1 MDIGEAKAAA
11 QEEQERQERLDEK
24 GLCFH
29 CEEEPQNPYLNGK
42 VCLDCWNSERHMG
55 CMHKG
60 CSNSSTGNFRQGQ
73 YCEVHLADRI
83 HKAYEAYLEQKDAVQ
98 QMKQEVSDMASD
110 LDRDPRDSAISPK
123 EMDDA
128 QQEVRD
134 KHLQVK
140 MERQELGR
148 IRATIENAMK
158 DLDQPFHEN
167 YEVFG

>member
-1 MDIGEAKAAA
+1 MGMGEAKAAA

-29 CEEEPQNPYLNGK
+29 CEEEPQNPYINAK
-42 VCLDCWNSERHMG
+42 VCLDCWSSERHMG

-60 CSNSSTGNFRQGQ
+60 CPNSSAGNFRQGQ

-83 HKAYEAYLEQKDAVQ
+83 HKAYESYLKQKDKVE
-98 QMKQEVSDMASD
+98 QMEQEVNDMASD
-110 LDRDPRDSAISPK
+110 LDRDPRDSSIAPRDMN
-123 EMDDA
+123 EA

-140 MERQELGR
+140 LERQELGR
-148 IRATIENAMK
+148 IRSVMEKAMK
-158 DLDQPFHEN
+158 SLDEPFPEG